1 MPQEAWSA
9 RGLFKGIFSVPPE
22 EAGRLPLEVK
32 GHRVARF
39 NADRLAL
46 GRFFSVL
53 WDLQA
58 LLTLSSETL
67 N

>member
-1 MPQEAWSA
+1 M
-9 RGLFKGIFSVPPE
+9 LPE

-32 GHRVARF
+32 GHRVAHF

>member
-1 MPQEAWSA
+1 MPQDACSA
-9 RGLFKGIFSVPPE
+9 RGLFKGIFSVLPE

-32 GHRVARF
+32 GHRVAHF